1 MWWPPCRNLPCDAKT
16 VPTTPLDDYKKHSD
30 KSAIHLPENSR
41 ATSRGSKVGRI
52 ADLSTTFIVKI
63 IGIDPGTTIIGY
75 GIIET
80 TPKGFACLDY
90 GVFRTPSNTANQDKI
105 VSIYNFFEALIKK
118 HQPDKAGIEKLF
130 FFKNAKTIT
139 QVSEIKG
146 VITLA
151 LARQGLEVDEFTP
164 LQVKQAVSNYGRAD
178 KKQIQKIISLIL
190 GLKEIPRPDDAAD
203 ALAIAIC
210 CANTAKW
217 T

>member
-1 MWWPPCRNLPCDAKT
+1 M
-16 VPTTPLDDYKKHSD
+16 
-30 KSAIHLPENSR
+30 
-41 ATSRGSKVGRI
+41 
-52 ADLSTTFIVKI
+52 KI

-75 GIIET
+75 GVIET

-90 GVFRTPSNTANQDKI
+90 GVFRTASNVANQERI
-105 VSIYNFFEALIKK
+105 SSIYDFFESLVKK
-118 HQPDKAGIEKLF
+118 HRPDKAAIEKLF

-146 VITLA
+146 AIILA
-151 LARQGLEVDEFTP
+151 LAKQGLEVNEFTP

-178 KKQIQKIISLIL
+178 KKQVQKVISLIL

-210 CANTAKW
+210 CANTSKW
-217 T
+217 D